1 MHDLDATL
9 VVVGT
14 PPGRGGIGCV
24 RLSGAQAERIGR
36 SLFLPNRD
44 PIASETRAPV
54 FGRLLDRYGRPIDH
68 GFLIVFPAGR
78 AYTGEPSVELWSHGS
93 PAVLAE
99 LVDSAMSYG
108 ARPAG
113 PGEFTYRAWRNG
125 RLDLSQ
131 AEAIRDLIDART
143 AYQARIA
150 FSQAEGALSRR
161 LTPLRS
167 TLEEWLVRG
176 EAAVEFVDEPETAVP
191 LRQLTEALELAQREC
206 RDLLSSFDAGRIVR
220 TGAVAA
226 IIGRPNVGKSSIFNR
241 LLGRE
246 RSIVTPTPGTTRDTV
261 EEEIDLA
268 GIPARIIDTAGLRRT
283 DDPVESEGL
292 RRAEVARREADVVLL
307 VLDGSCPLD
316 DAERRALEEASGPRA
331 RTLVVRSKSDLPQ
344 DRWQASVVAPIS
356 VSARTGEGMAVLRAA
371 LLERIRGTGTLE
383 DPILTNARHAE
394 AIRAADAALSG
405 ALDGFRSGVPED
417 LVLEDVK
424 LALRHLAGITGEFT
438 TEQLLDRIFSTFCI
452 GK

>member
-1 MHDLDATL
+1 MHDLDSTL

-36 SLFLPNRD
+36 SLFLPHRD
-44 PIASETRAPV
+44 PKASGTKAPV
-54 FGRLLDRYGRPIDH
+54 FGRLLDRNGRPIDH
-68 GFLIVFPAGR
+68 GFLVVFPAAR

-99 LVDSAMSYG
+99 LVDSAMSHG
-108 ARPAG
+108 ALPAG

-167 TLEEWLVRG
+167 LLEEWLVRG

-191 LRQLTEALELAQREC
+191 LRQLTEALELAHREC
-206 RDLLSSFDAGRIVR
+206 RDLLSTFDAGRIVR

-226 IIGRPNVGKSSIFNR
+226 IIGPPNVGKSSLFNR

-246 RSIVTPTPGTTRDTV
+246 RAIVTPTPGTTRDTV

-268 GIPARIIDTAGLRRT
+268 GIPARIVDTAGLRRT

-292 RRAEVARREADVVLL
+292 RRAEVARREADVILL
-307 VLDGSCPLD
+307 VLDGSCPLN
-316 DAERRALEEASGPRA
+316 DAERRELDEASTQ
-331 RTLVVRSKSDLPQ
+331 TLVVRSKSDLPQ
-344 DRWQASVVAPIS
+344 ERWQARTVAPIA
-356 VSARTGEGMAVLRAA
+356 VSAKTGDGIAVLRAA
-371 LLERIRGTGTLE
+371 LLDRIRGTGPLE

-394 AIRAADAALSG
+394 AIRSADAALSG
-405 ALDGFRSGVPED
+405 ALDAVRSGIPED